1 MNWLNETNSS
11 ILHKPLCNISSLGLC
26 TPRVAWW
33 RGITSASDS
42 ADTWT
47 FSRAFPLPTCL
58 EGLRNQSVTLAGMVC
73 CSKGNC
79 SLDQTLA
86 PPRTNQKFDTGPFH
100 ICLQVFSRPRNI
112 EIDASRSIFPWPTPE
127 GVRTV
132 FTSTSGFLM
141 AAQV

>member
-1 MNWLNETNSS
+1 MNWLNEITSS
-11 ILHKPLCNISSLGLC
+11 ILHKLLCNISSSGLC

-33 RGITSASDS
+33 RGITSALDS
-42 ADTWT
+42 AGTWT

-58 EGLRNQSVTLAGMVC
+58 EGLRNQSVTLAGTVC
-73 CSKGNC
+73 CSKRNC
-79 SLDQTLA
+79 SLDQNLA
-86 PPRTNQKFDTGPFH
+86 PPRTNQKFDSGPFH

-132 FTSTSGFLM
+132 FTSTFGFLM